1 MKHSVTYR
9 GCTFDI
15 EIIDEEITDI
25 KVGGQDVNDG
35 ILSEGALLHLEAY
48 VQELEP
54 EDGSQEAEDLAME
67 RKHGY
72 Y

>member
-1 MKHSVTYR
+1 MKDTITIQSVTVEVIHNDQTLEGIYI
-9 GCTFDI
+9 GKVEVTSI
-15 EIIDEEITDI
+15 VNEEFYNE
-25 KVGGQDVNDG
+25 V
-35 ILSEGALLHLEAY
+35 EAW
-48 VQELEP
+48 VESHEP